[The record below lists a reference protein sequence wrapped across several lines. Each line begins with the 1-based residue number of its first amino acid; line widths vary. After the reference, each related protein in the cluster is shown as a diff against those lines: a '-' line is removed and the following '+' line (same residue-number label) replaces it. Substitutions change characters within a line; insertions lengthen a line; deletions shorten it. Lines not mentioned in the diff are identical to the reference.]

1 VSTFLSVELRVRG
14 VVQGVGFRPF
24 IHRLAIRH
32 RLSGWVRNESGMV
45 RIRAMGGAEDV
56 ESFIEDLPRLVPPLT
71 RLDSLEVDR
80 DVDPP
85 GVEGFVIRESSSDQ
99 PGRLPISPD
108 VALCPSC
115 AAELLDPGDRRYG
128 YPFIT
133 CTDCG
138 PRFTVIEEMP
148 YDRARTSM
156 RVFPQCPACAEEYG
170 TPGDRRYHSET
181 NSCAECGPGLWFE
194 VEGREPTRGVDA
206 ALEAAATTLL
216 GGGVLGVRGLGGFHL
231 AADATD
237 PGAVA
242 TLRHRKGRKD
252 KPLAVM
258 VASAGDAAL
267 LGTVGPA
274 EQELLESA
282 ERPIVLLESRKD
294 SGLAPG
300 VAPGM
305 GSVGVMLAY
314 TPLHVLLSRHVGR
327 PLVMTSGNASEEP
340 IATGNEEARRRL
352 GPIVDG
358 LLLHDREIVARYDDS
373 LVRVVDGAPVFLR
386 RARGYAPLPLGLPV
400 PAPVPLLAVG
410 PHLKNT
416 FTLVH
421 GDSAFVSQHIGDLEN
436 LETLEHFNDSLARFR
451 VLFDLQPECVVAD
464 AHPGYLTTRVAE
476 EMARQEGLRRL
487 PPVQHHHAHIA
498 AVMAEH
504 GRLDPVL
511 GVSFDGTGWGPDNA
525 VWGGE
530 FLLADLVDFRRLGHL
545 DYAPL
550 PGGDLAARLPW
561 RSALGYLDGVEDPPA
576 GEAREALLATVPE
589 TEAAVAVQ
597 QLRQRINCPV
607 ASSMGRLF
615 DAAAALAGVRLAAHF
630 EGQAPM
636 ELEALA
642 GTRKGIVLPDLLM
655 SEVEG
660 AVLLDPRP
668 LLLAVA
674 QATRRGD
681 PVAQVAAGFH
691 DAVVR
696 STVRGVRSMADGL
709 GVETVALGGGV
720 FQNRRMLSGIA
731 EGLRGAGLEVLTP
744 RRLSPNDGGISYG
757 QAAVAAARLAGL
769 PSAVG
774 TPMDDGR
781 PASDGSGCTNP
792 GRRT

>member
-1 VSTFLSVELRVRG
+1 M
-14 VVQGVGFRPF
+14 GFRPF
-24 IHRLAIRH
+24 VHRLAIRH
-32 RLSGWVRNESGMV
+32 GLSGWVRNESGMV
-45 RIRAMGGAEDV
+45 RIRVVGGV
-56 ESFIEDLPRLVPPLT
+56 EGVEAFIEELPRLVPPLT
-71 RLDSLEVDR
+71 RLDSVEVDR
-80 DVDPP
+80 HADPAA
-85 GVEGFVIRESSSDQ
+85 VEGFAIRESSADQ

-108 VALCPSC
+108 VAICRPC
-115 AAELLDPGDRRYG
+115 EAELLDRGDRRYG

-156 RVFPQCPACAEEYG
+156 RVFEQCPACAEEYR
-170 TPGDRRYHSET
+170 TPGSRRYHSET
-181 NSCAECGPGLWFE
+181 NSCAECGPALWFE
-194 VEGREPTRGVDA
+194 GEGREPTRGADA
-206 ALEAAATTLL
+206 ALDAAAEVLL
-216 GGGVLGVRGLGGFHL
+216 GGGVLGIRGLGGFHL
-231 AADATD
+231 AVDATH
-237 PGAVA
+237 PGGLA
-242 TLRHRKGRKD
+242 TLRHRKARKD

-258 VASAGDAAL
+258 VASSRDAAR
-267 LGTVGPA
+267 LGKVGPA
-274 EQELLESA
+274 ERELLGSA
-282 ERPIVLLESRKD
+282 ERPIVLLD
-294 SGLAPG
+294 LNADHGLAPG

-314 TPLHVLLSRHVGR
+314 TPLHILLLRRVGR

-373 LVRVVDGAPVFLR
+373 VVRVVDGAPVFLR
-386 RARGYAPLPLGLPV
+386 RARGFAPLPLELPV
-400 PAPVPLLAVG
+400 PAPAPLLAVG

-416 FTLVH
+416 FALVH
-421 GDSAFVSQHIGDLEN
+421 GDTAFVSQHIGDLEN
-436 LETLEHFNDSLARFR
+436 LETLEHFNDSLAKFR
-451 VLFDLQPECVVAD
+451 ALFHVEPACLVAD

-476 EMARQEGLRRL
+476 EMARDEGLRLL

-498 AVMAEH
+498 AVLAEH
-504 GRLDPVL
+504 GRSGPVL
-511 GVSFDGTGWGPDNA
+511 GVSFDGTGWGPDSA

-530 FLLADLVDFRRLGHL
+530 FLLADLVDFRRVGHL

-561 RSALGYLDGVEDPPA
+561 RAALGYLEGAGDDGT
-576 GEAREALLATVPE
+576 GETLDALLATVPE
-589 TEAAVAVQ
+589 AEAALAVQ
-597 QLRQRINCPV
+597 QLRRGINCPV
-607 ASSMGRLF
+607 SSSMGRLF
-615 DAAAALAGVRLAAHF
+615 DAAAALAGVRLVAHF

-642 GTRKGIVLPDLLM
+642 GSGKGMAFPDWRTTEAEGKVLF
-655 SEVEG
+655 
-660 AVLLDPRP
+660 DPRP

-674 QATRRGD
+674 GATRRRE
-681 PVAQVAAGFH
+681 PIAQVAAGFH

-696 STVRGVRSMADGL
+696 STVRGARAMAEGL
-709 GVETVALGGGV
+709 GVDTVALGGGV

-731 EGLRGAGLEVLTP
+731 AGLRGAGLEVLAP

-757 QAAVAAARLAGL
+757 QAAVAAARLSGL

-774 TPMDDGR
+774 WPVGAEGTTGVDG
-781 PASDGSGCTNP
+781 
-792 GRRT
+792 